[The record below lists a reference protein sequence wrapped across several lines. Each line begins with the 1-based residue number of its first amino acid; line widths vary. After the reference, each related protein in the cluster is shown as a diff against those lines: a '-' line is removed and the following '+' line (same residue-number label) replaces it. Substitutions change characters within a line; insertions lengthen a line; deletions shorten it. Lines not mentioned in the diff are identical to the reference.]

1 MLPMWYMAQDRT
13 AYWDKFSFPQTRA
26 VYSSGFENWVVRR
39 KQSGQTPRG
48 QTLRN

>member
-26 VYSSGFENWVVRR
+26 IYSSGFENGWYDASKAARLPADRR
-39 KQSGQTPRG
+39 
-48 QTLRN
+48 